1 MSIGHDMVM
10 NLQEEE
16 IKYVYYLDMISKY
29 FLKQLTDNL
38 KFLGVQI
45 SFGCAMVVM
54 LDFKFGAKV
63 QIILESASNIVQFYK
78 TVGRFITNIMIHWDP
93 IIEGNAIKFKDTGLN
108 IAIATVEGDK
118 GSSGKM
124 NKFKYTAA

>member
-1 MSIGHDMVM
+1 MV
-10 NLQEEE
+10 
-16 IKYVYYLDMISKY
+16 DRD
-29 FLKQLTDNL
+29 FLKNLADNL
-38 KFLGVQI
+38 NLPCGHINV
-45 SFGCAMVVM
+45 GGAMVATPYFNYVEK
-54 LDFKFGAKV
+54 L
-63 QIILESASNIVQFYK
+63 QNRLEAASVFVQFYK

>member
-1 MSIGHDMVM
+1 MV
-10 NLQEEE
+10 
-16 IKYVYYLDMISKY
+16 
-29 FLKQLTDNL
+29 
-38 KFLGVQI
+38 
-45 SFGCAMVVM
+45 ARP
-54 LDFKFGAKV
+54 DFKFGGNL
-63 QIILESASNIVQFYK
+63 QMRLEVASNIVQFYK